1 MTEWTWYVAV
11 RSGAEVGV
19 TESAAGAG
27 ANFARYLMPKFL
39 SRLPSFAAKNASFP
53 FPLFCRV
60 GNSNICVK

>member
-1 MTEWTWYVAV
+1 MTEWTWSVPMGP
-11 RSGAEVGV
+11 GAEAGV

-60 GNSNICVK
+60 GNSNIYVK